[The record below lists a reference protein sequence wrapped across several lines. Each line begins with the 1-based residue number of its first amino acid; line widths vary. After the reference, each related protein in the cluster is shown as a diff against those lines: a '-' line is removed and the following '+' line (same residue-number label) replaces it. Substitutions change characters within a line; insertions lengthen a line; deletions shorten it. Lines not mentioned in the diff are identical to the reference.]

1 MLKMLIWSLRLDRQ
15 LLFRIAGLP
24 LSWKLSLVLKKYA
37 LYCTGAA
44 RIGAGKAK
52 SLMVFGSRFW
62 YNEPLA
68 PASIER
74 VYCSSH
80 HLLGILPER
89 PVVVDVGANVG
100 QFNLFA
106 RQYLG
111 ARRIV
116 SVEPDP
122 VSFELLRC
130 NAVLA
135 ADCLCCAVSDRE
147 GEVLF
152 HVASESSQLSSY
164 LAQPDAGYRGSF
176 TVPARTLDAIVVE
189 LGVGEVDLLKID
201 TEGSELDVLK
211 SAEDLL
217 ARTRYVLVEMSVFRR
232 SAGNLFRIGTFL
244 EERGFE
250 LVRLSA
256 CDEGR
261 PRDVD
266 GLFRRS

>member
-1 MLKMLIWSLRLDRQ
+1 MLKMLYWSLRLDHQ
-15 LLFRIAGLP
+15 LLFHVSGLP
-24 LSWKLSLVLKKYA
+24 LCRKLSLVLKKYA
-37 LYCTGAA
+37 LYCFGMA
-44 RIGAGKAK
+44 RTVAGKAK
-52 SLMVFGSRFW
+52 SFMVFGSRFW

-80 HLLGILPER
+80 HLLGLLQER
-89 PVVVDVGANVG
+89 PVVVDVGANIG

-111 ARRIV
+111 ARRVV
-116 SVEPDP
+116 SIEPDP
-122 VSFELLRC
+122 GSFELLRR
-130 NAVLA
+130 NAALSS
-135 ADCLCCAVSDRE
+135 DCLCCAVSDRD

-164 LAQPDAGYRGSF
+164 LTQPDAGYRSSYK
-176 TVPARTLDAIVVE
+176 VPARTLDAIVDE

-211 SAEDLL
+211 SAEELL

-232 SAGNLFRIGTFL
+232 STGNLFQIGTFL
-244 EERGFE
+244 EARGFV
-250 LVRLSA
+250 LARLSA
-256 CDEGR
+256 SDEGR

-266 GLFRRS
+266 GLFKRV